1 MFSRLAFLLIVLS
14 IAFYSRAAF
23 IQPLTRTPLRPF
35 SVNQNYTT
43 DYSFAF
49 YIPTAIYF
57 GAFIEVEF
65 PLPYQISSACQAYL
79 KAENSPINQ
88 FSCEKTSSS
97 TYLIDVGQLVSG
109 NYELVLEGIKNPTAY
124 SASSNLKLRTLF
136 NKNIPVDSN
145 EYFDSIPFLSSPVT
159 TKSGLVVN
167 QGYSGVNL
175 GTRFDFTFT
184 LTKGLSVGDSIK
196 FNMPEGFYTVKP
208 TCFHKNSGSYTTAE
222 VLYNNRMIICQ
233 AFQYAMTANV
243 TQTVSV
249 IGIVNP
255 GHTGTFNGFSI
266 ETMQGLSPNILE
278 SVSVQSTV
286 LVKAGSVTVNIAST
300 SLYLVVNTTHQL
312 NLLFENDV
320 PAGSQIWIKIP
331 PGFRYLAPN
340 CTLIKTLD
348 AVSGGN
354 FFEYYTLTKL
364 SSQVKLLVDRLQI
377 TQAILLK
384 DMTLLVQAKL
394 FQLKLV
400 SKIQLSLQA
409 IISMSSHIP
418 QNTKLKSMKALAKS
432 SLEISVKFFFQNI
445 SLTPPFS

>member
-14 IAFYSRAAF
+14 IFFCSHAAF

-43 DYSFAF
+43 DYSFSF
-49 YIPTAIYF
+49 NIPTAIYF

-97 TYLIDVGQLVSG
+97 TYMIDVGQLASG
-109 NYELVLEGIKNPTAY
+109 NYELILEGIKNPSAY
-124 SASSNLKLRTLF
+124 SASSNLKIRTLF

-145 EYFDSIPFLSSPVT
+145 EYFDSIPFLSSPGNDYFRFNFSFLQLVV

-184 LTKGLSVGDSIK
+184 LTKGLNVGDSIK

-208 TCFHKNSGSYTTAE
+208 TCFHKNSGSYAEAE

-233 AFQYAMTANV
+233 SFQHAMTANV

-278 SVSVQSTV
+278 SLSVQSTV

-340 CTLIKTLD
+340 CTLIKTID
-348 AVSGGN
+348 AVSGSKEYCN
-354 FFEYYTLTKL
+354 F
-364 SSQVKLLVDRLQI
+364 
-377 TQAILLK
+377 
-384 DMTLLVQAKL
+384 L
-394 FQLKLV
+394 F
-400 SKIQLSLQA
+400 I
-409 IISMSSHIP
+409 
-418 QNTKLKSMKALAKS
+418 
-432 SLEISVKFFFQNI
+432 KFTF
-445 SLTPPFS
+445 